1 MLPLLVHSNTVAT
14 EEAEKSPSCGQVDA
28 SRFRGFDG
36 LRGIAILLVIVYHGI
51 IASEFPIPALG
62 PLRPLFLAGWTGVDI
77 FFALSGFLITSLLL
91 REENRALL
99 AGQPAQFSIWRFYLR
114 RVFRILPA
122 FYAVF
127 LLDAFVFSRSHLF
140 ASSSVDRIRAS
151 PLGLLPYGTFL
162 TNYHVAYGARWWGP
176 AMHRPGGAF
185 EVFWSLCVEEHFYLL
200 WPLFL
205 LVVKSTRARI
215 SVSIGVCVVL
225 AGLRHAAISLAW
237 DTPLAVHYASH
248 YRLDSILWGAT
259 AAILAGRISWSPRL
273 RRCFL
278 ALCLVL
284 VLALLMTDTMSVR
297 PIGKPLGF
305 SVGFSLLALTTSV
318 ILLELVDKPA
328 TWLTSLLEFRPLV
341 AVGKVSFGMYLLHFP
356 MIDLGLAILANA
368 SMRPTLLNL
377 GGALVLFAT
386 LSFVAAWVLY
396 QLVEKRFL
404 AIKDRSFD

>member
-1 MLPLLVHSNTVAT
+1 MLVV
-14 EEAEKSPSCGQVDA
+14 
-28 SRFRGFDG
+28 
-36 LRGIAILLVIVYHGI
+36 VYHGI
-51 IASEFPIPALG
+51 IASSFPIPALG
-62 PLRPLFLAGWTGVDI
+62 SLRPLFLAGWTGVDL

-99 AGQPAQFSIWRFYLR
+99 AGQPARFSIWRFYLR

-127 LLDAFVFSRSHLF
+127 LLDVYVFSRSHLF
-140 ASSSVDRIRAS
+140 ASAFVDNIRAS
-151 PLGLLPYGTFL
+151 PLGLLPYGTFW
-162 TNYHVAYGARWWGP
+162 TNYHVVYGSRWWGS

-205 LVVKSTRARI
+205 LLVKNARARA
-215 SVSIGVCVVL
+215 SVAIGVCLVL

-259 AAILAGRISWSPRL
+259 AAILAGRMPWSPRQ

-278 ALCLVL
+278 VL
-284 VLALLMTDTMSVR
+284 GLALILALVMTDTMSVL

-305 SVGFSLLALTTSV
+305 SVGFTILAFTTSV
-318 ILLELVDKPA
+318 ILLELVDKPT
-328 TWLTSLLEFRPLV
+328 TWLTSLLEFRPLA

-356 MIDLGLAILANA
+356 MIDLGLAVLARA

-377 GGALVLFAT
+377 GSALVLFAA
-386 LSFVAAWVLY
+386 LSYVAAWVLY
-396 QLVEKRFL
+396 HLVEKRFL
-404 AIKDRSFD
+404 ALKDRYFG

>member
-1 MLPLLVHSNTVAT
+1 VDSNAIAT
-14 EEAEKSPSCGQVDA
+14 EAAATSPSHGQVGI
-28 SRFRGFDG
+28 RRYRGFDG

-51 IASEFPIPALG
+51 IASSFPIPALG
-62 PLRPLFLAGWTGVDI
+62 FLRPLFLVGWTGVDL

-99 AGQPAQFSIWRFYLR
+99 AGQPAHFSLWRFYLR

-140 ASSSVDRIRAS
+140 GSAYVDDIRAS
-151 PLGLLPYGTFL
+151 PLGLLPYGTFW
-162 TNYHVAYGARWWGP
+162 TNYLVAYGSRLWGP
-176 AMHRPGGAF
+176 AMHRPRGAF

-205 LVVKSTRARI
+205 LLVKNTRARVA
-215 SVSIGVCVVL
+215 VSIGLCVAL

-237 DTPLAVHYASH
+237 ETPLAVHYASH
-248 YRLDSILWGAT
+248 YRLDSILWGAV
-259 AAILAGRISWSPRL
+259 AAILAGRMPWSPWL

-278 ALCLVL
+278 ALG
-284 VLALLMTDTMSVR
+284 LALLLALVMTDTMSVL
-297 PIGKPLGF
+297 PVGKPLGF
-305 SVGFSLLALTTSV
+305 SVGYSLLALTTSV
-318 ILLELVDKPA
+318 VLLELVDRPD
-328 TWLTSLLEFRPLV
+328 TWLTSLLEFRPLA

-356 MIDLGLAILANA
+356 MIDLGMAVLSQV

-377 GGALVLFAT
+377 GSAVVLFAT
-386 LSFVAAWVLY
+386 LSFVAAWILY
-396 QLVEKRFL
+396 QTVEKRFL
-404 AIKDRSFD
+404 AIKDRYFG